1 MRAWLS
7 RSDFTSVMI
16 SSLSF
21 LYLRSCAGDSDVVL
35 QVELDVLVLQAAQPL
50 EGVGDVVE
58 GLDHFRLELG
68 LDRGERQRILHVV
81 FVEIALGGGLGR
93 ILRLLAVGG
102 GSPGALNGVAAG
114 GAAGGATGCTTC
126 RCGAPGTGVRRRR
139 LAATG
144 LPSGPMITGTCICL
158 ASGPA

>member
-1 MRAWLS
+1 MRAWLR

-21 LYLRSCAGDSDVVL
+21 LYLRSCAGDSDDDL
-35 QVELDVLVLQAAQPL
+35 EPELDVLLLQAAQPL

-58 GLDHFRLELG
+58 GLDHLRLELG

-81 FVEIALGGGLGR
+81 FVVVALGRGLGR

-102 GSPGALNGVAAG
+102 ARP
-114 GAAGGATGCTTC
+114 
-126 RCGAPGTGVRRRR
+126 AP
-139 LAATG
+139 
-144 LPSGPMITGTCICL
+144 
-158 ASGPA
+158 

>member
-1 MRAWLS
+1 MRAWLR

-21 LYLRSCAGDSDVVL
+21 LYLRSCAGDSDDDL
-35 QVELDVLVLQAAQPL
+35 EPELDVLLLQAAQPL

-58 GLDHFRLELG
+58 GLDDLGLELG

-81 FVEIALGGGLGR
+81 FVVVGFGGGLARVLG
-93 ILRLLAVGG
+93 LVAVGAG
-102 GSPGALNGVAAG
+102 FPGALNGVAAG
-114 GAAGGATGCTTC
+114 GAAGGACVCTTC
-126 RCGAPGTGVRRRR
+126 RCGAPGTGVP
-139 LAATG
+139 AACGTG
-144 LPSGPMITGTCICL
+144 LPSGPMITGTCIFC